1 LHQYED
7 LPFISKTCYCSAK
20 PPPFQ
25 GKEYV
30 LGLDKKSI
38 SSFQL
43 VKQFWHGNAFLKPS
57 KWCIQYLAI
66 CWPVYVYISVGYNFR
81 FSYW

>member
-1 LHQYED
+1 MK
-7 LPFISKTCYCSAK
+7 IKTCYCSAK

-38 SSFQL
+38 SSF
-43 VKQFWHGNAFLKPS
+43 
-57 KWCIQYLAI
+57 
-66 CWPVYVYISVGYNFR
+66 
-81 FSYW
+81 